1 MKHVETHKDG
11 GAATGGGLTVYST
24 QAVAACARRR
34 QLPVSASARPLCNIR
49 EPLVNVGCRCLG
61 SLTVIVAGR
70 GHHRL
75 LLVQPGGSS
84 PFRLFFCG
92 FWQPAQ
98 IPAGLRRPEC

>member
-1 MKHVETHKDG
+1 MKRVETHKDG
-11 GAATGGGLTVYST
+11 GAAAAAAGDLSVYST
-24 QAVAACARRR
+24 QACARRR

-61 SLTVIVAGR
+61 SLKVIVAGR